1 MMESSQVIRLSLII
15 AAALAV
21 IGVVGTASAEVAR
34 HPCVPKSAEIRFVAA
49 DGTRLAGYRLG
60 GGRTAALLAHQVRG
74 DACQW
79 AGYARRLAR
88 LGYLV
93 IAFDFRGYGDSQ
105 ARGGRAGG
113 RLAADVGAAAKVAR
127 GRGARKVFAIGA
139 SMGGTAVLAA
149 GTNIRPHLSGVV
161 SLSGPAVFGSID
173 ALNTVP
179 RLTMPVIYV
188 VGQLDSDFAL
198 DAQKLH
204 DATGSADKAIQV
216 LPVGLHGVELV
227 RSDPRARAVVE
238 RFIGSH

>member
-1 MMESSQVIRLSLII
+1 MMESSQVIRLLLII

-21 IGVVGTASAEVAR
+21 IVVVGTASAEVAR
-34 HPCVPKSAEIRFVAA
+34 HPCVPKSAEIRFLAA

-60 GGRTAALLAHQVRG
+60 RGRTAVLLAHQVRG

-105 ARGGRAGG
+105 ARGGSAAG

-149 GTNIRPHLSGVV
+149 GVNIRPHLTGIV
-161 SLSGPAVFGSID
+161 SLSGPAAFSSID
-173 ALNTVP
+173 ALNSVQRLTVP
-179 RLTMPVIYV
+179 VLYV
-188 VGQLDSDFAL
+188 VGQFDSDFAL

-204 DATGSADKAIQV
+204 DATASADKTIRV
-216 LPVGLHGVELV
+216 FPVGLHGVDFV
-227 RSDPRARAVVE
+227 RSDAQARALVE
-238 RFIGSH
+238 GFIRSR